1 MSEQTNADVT
11 ENKEPQAEPVV
22 ENQGAKPEQETLGE
36 NGLKA
41 LNTERELRKEAD
53 KRLKEAL
60 DKISAFEDMQRTEEE
75 KREHALKQAQDQ
87 LAEARAEQERLAH
100 EILARDVATEFQIP
114 ANAVHRLQGSTR
126 EELEADA
133 KELAKLFAPKGAR
146 KPEPVREVGAGAR
159 PKTTTA
165 QMFGS
170 AIQSAFGN

>member
-1 MSEQTNADVT
+1 MSDEQNTHEEVVRN
-11 ENKEPQAEPVV
+11 ENEAPETSEKPSAT
-22 ENQGAKPEQETLGE
+22 QGETLGE

-41 LNTERELRKEAD
+41 LNAEREARKEAD

-60 DKISAFEDMQRTEEE
+60 EKINAFEEAQLSEQEKTKRKVEQTE
-75 KREHALKQAQDQ
+75 KL
-87 LAEARAEQERLAH
+87 LIEARAEQERLQH
-100 EILARDVATEFQIP
+100 ELLARDVASEFQIP

-146 KPEPVREVGAGAR
+146 KPEPVHEVGAGAR